1 MVTPKLT
8 LVAARARN
16 GVIGRNGTLPWRLPS
31 DLKRFR
37 AATWG
42 KPVLMGRKTWQALPR
57 KPLDGRVNV
66 VVTRDA
72 AFRADG
78 ALIYS
83 DIHAA
88 LAVARGLAAA
98 AGKEEVCVLGGA
110 EIFAKT
116 LPIADVLHLTEVE
129 LEPVGDACFPAFD
142 EREWREIAREEVK
155 RGPDDDADFVVR
167 VLERRRQVV

>member
-1 MVTPKLT
+1 MVAPKLT

-16 GVIGRNGTLPWRLPS
+16 GVIGRDGTLPWRLPS

-57 KPLDGRVNV
+57 KPLDGRVNL

-72 AFRADG
+72 AFRVDG

-83 DIHAA
+83 DVDAA
-88 LAVARGLAAA
+88 LASARALAVL
-98 AGKEEVCVLGGA
+98 AGKGQVCVIGGV
-110 EIFAKT
+110 EVFAKT

-129 LEPVGDACFPAFD
+129 LEPVGDACFPAFN
-142 EREWREIAREEVK
+142 ECEWREIAREEVK

>member
-8 LVAARARN
+8 LVSARARN
-16 GVIGRNGTLPWRLPS
+16 GVIGRNGALPWRLPS

-37 AATWG
+37 ADTLG

-72 AFRADG
+72 ALRADG

-98 AGKEEVCVLGGA
+98 AGKGEVCVLGGA

-116 LPIADVLHLTEVE
+116 LPIADVLRLTEVE
-129 LEPVGDACFPAFD
+129 LEPVGDTCFPAFD

-155 RGPDDDADFVVR
+155 RGPDDDADFVIR
-167 VLERRRQVV
+167 VLERRR